1 MKKNNEVRFDNRLSN
16 FGLKG
21 LSNLE
26 QNLWWTLARLI
37 KDRGTDA
44 IFISRSEIE
53 RISGYSGDTLR
64 TQSFVKN
71 MRTMGSKIVS
81 LNTNFYEEETE
92 SWVIF
97 ALFPLYKVS
106 ERGVSIEVSRY
117 FQTWFNNIE
126 SNFTRLDV
134 TTLINLKSVYSKELY
149 RFLMR
154 WKNLRPNLKN
164 PGFWSIDINDFRT
177 LMCVPA
183 SYNTSKMKAKIIEPA
198 IKELTT
204 INKYGFPPL
213 ENLSVKYILKP
224 GTKKKVDRL
233 EFTFKQSDVS
243 KWTKKNN
250 DLTFSNQSLLNPP
263 LESRSNQGSYA
274 NNFKNGYIPGENS
287 PIKGFSQW
295 LSDLG
300 FFSDNEEY
308 FDMRGAAY
316 NDLIS
321 LYKTKVMDVKSKAWN
336 DMRFFASIYSV
347 VTNDKPMTS
356 WAIEEAYSE
365 LRKGKHIDISQKFY
379 SSLPI
384 DKGTQLESFCLKGE
398 VL

>member
-1 MKKNNEVRFDNRLSN
+1 MSKSNVHETRFDNRLTN
-16 FGLKG
+16 FGLRN
-21 LSNLE
+21 LSILE
-26 QNLWWTLARLI
+26 QNLWWSLAKLI
-37 KDRGTDA
+37 KDKGTDR
-44 IFISRSEIE
+44 IVIPRYEIE
-53 RISGYSGDTLR
+53 RLAESSDRSLSTND
-64 TQSFVKN
+64 FVKN
-71 MRTMGSKIVS
+71 MKSMGSKIVTM
-81 LNTNFYEEETE
+81 NTNFYEEETN

-97 ALFPLYKVS
+97 ALFPVYKVRTD
-106 ERGVSIEVSRY
+106 EIEIEVSRY
-117 FQTWFNNIE
+117 FKDWFNNIE
-126 SNFTRLDV
+126 SNFTRIDV
-134 TTLINLKSVYSKELY
+134 TTLVSLRSTYSKELY

-154 WKNLRPNLKN
+154 WKNLKQNAKY
-164 PGFWSIDINDFRT
+164 PGYWSVDIKEFRR
-177 LMCVPA
+177 LMCIPE
-183 SYNTSKMKAKIIEPA
+183 SYNIANMKRKVIAPA
-198 IKELTT
+198 IRELTEVSAL
-204 INKYGFPPL
+204 GWAPL
-213 ENLSVKYILKP
+213 SHLEVTYQIKK
-224 GTKKKVDRL
+224 GTKKKV
-233 EFTFKQSDVS
+233 EKINFSFKQGGPEKPAQIKSS
-243 KWTKKNN
+243 T
-250 DLTFSNQSLLNPP
+250 PPMP
-263 LESRSNQGSYA
+263 LEGRSTQGSYA

-295 LSDLG
+295 LTDLG